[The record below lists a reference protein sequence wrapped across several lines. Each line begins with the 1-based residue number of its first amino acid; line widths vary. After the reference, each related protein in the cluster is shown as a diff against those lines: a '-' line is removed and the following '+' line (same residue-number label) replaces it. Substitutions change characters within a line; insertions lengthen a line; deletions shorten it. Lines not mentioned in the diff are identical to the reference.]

1 MASPRRWSR
10 HRTALGLVA
19 GLAAGVVAFSPL
31 PAAAQVVDL
40 ELVLAVDTSSS
51 VSAEEFDLQMH
62 GLANAFRHPDVLAA
76 IEAAG
81 DLGVAVALIQWS
93 DTRKQFTAVD
103 WSLLRGAAASEA
115 FAQEIDRTPRIL
127 VGGGTAI
134 GGALN
139 FSLTAILNNAYEGRR
154 KVIDI
159 SGDGPQINGRPLPI
173 IRAAALNA
181 GITINALVVNRP
193 GGVRPGP
200 DGGPLTDHYSRDVI
214 GGFGAFMM
222 TVEGRERMAGA
233 VRRKM
238 VLEIADSRPTG
249 CIGAQTALVPPEGVS
264 ETD

>member
-1 MASPRRWSR
+1 MAMATSVTPS
-10 HRTALGLVA
+10 
-19 GLAAGVVAFSPL
+19 
-31 PAAAQVVDL
+31 AAAQVVDL

-103 WSLLRGAAASEA
+103 WSLVRGTAASEA

-139 FSLTAILNNAYEGRR
+139 FSLTSILNNAYEGRR

-159 SGDGPQINGRPLPI
+159 SGDGRTNQGENPELARDLAIAAGVTINGLTI
-173 IRAAALNA
+173 LNEDPV
-181 GITINALVVNRP
+181 IDRYY
-193 GGVRPGP
+193 
-200 DGGPLTDHYSRDVI
+200 YSHVI
-214 GGFGAFMM
+214 GGTGAFVMSATDYEDFSAAM
-222 TVEGRERMAGA
+222 IEKLVKEISGTPIAQGPSDPIVPVTAGPQLGA
-233 VRRKM
+233 
-238 VLEIADSRPTG
+238 RPLDDPANG
-249 CIGAQTALVPPEGVS
+249 GF
-264 ETD
+264 